1 METTG
6 AEEVAE
12 PASMA
17 PRAMPSVFARVVA
30 LQIVTESSAAL
41 MAAVEFAAH
50 AAEEHR
56 VTQAVNV

>member
-12 PASMA
+12 PVSMA
-17 PRAMPSVFARVVA
+17 LLAMPSVFARVVV
-30 LQIVTESSAAL
+30 LQIVMESSAAL
-41 MAAVEFAAH
+41 MAAAESAAH